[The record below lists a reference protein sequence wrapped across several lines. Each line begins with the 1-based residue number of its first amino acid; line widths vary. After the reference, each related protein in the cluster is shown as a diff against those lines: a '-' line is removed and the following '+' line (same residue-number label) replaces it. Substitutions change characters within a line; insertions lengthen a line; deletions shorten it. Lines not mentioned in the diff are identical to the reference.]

1 MDLGLKGRK
10 AIITG
15 GSKGIGRAIANLLA
29 DEGCNVGICARNSEE
44 VAATVAALKAKGVEA
59 CGSAIDVRNGDA
71 VRKWVADSVETLGG
85 LDILIPNV
93 SALAIERNEESWRA
107 QFEVDML
114 HTVNAAEAA
123 LPLLEKSDAGS
134 IVIISSVS
142 GVEIDFAA
150 GPYGA
155 FKAALIHYA
164 KTLACELAGKNI
176 RVNSVSPGNTY
187 FPGGVWEMIENNIPD
202 LFSKALGLNKMGR
215 MATAEEV
222 ANAAVFLAS
231 PIATFITGTNIVVD
245 GALTNR
251 VQY

>member
-1 MDLGLKGRK
+1 
-10 AIITG
+10 
-15 GSKGIGRAIANLLA
+15 
-29 DEGCNVGICARNSEE
+29 
-44 VAATVAALKAKGVEA
+44 
-59 CGSAIDVRNGDA
+59 
-71 VRKWVADSVETLGG
+71 
-85 LDILIPNV
+85 
-93 SALAIERNEESWRA
+93 
-107 QFEVDML
+107 ML
-114 HTVNAAEAA
+114 HTVNTCEAA
-123 LPLLEKSDAGS
+123 LPLLENSDAGS

-164 KTLACELAGKNI
+164 KTLACELAEKNI

-187 FPGGVWEMIENNIPD
+187 FAGGIWEMIENNIPD
-202 LFSKALGLNKMGR
+202 LFAKALSMNKTGR

-222 ANAAVFLAS
+222 ANASVFLAS
-231 PIATFITGTNIVVD
+231 PIASFITGTNLVVD